1 MQLVLLIL
9 KIVGV
14 ILLILLTL
22 VLSALLLILFVPVRY
37 RFQGRWDEIRKG
49 SIQIS
54 WLLHLLCLRG
64 GYEAEEGLWYRI
76 SLCGFSLSDSRRE
89 EKTEKKEDGTK
100 ASGRA
105 EQAAAREEILREEKA
120 SGCAEEKLD
129 REGSG
134 GTDPLPGE
142 AFSDGAA
149 PRQTAEP
156 PRPPEKEKPRVK
168 KWKPSLKTRFLEK
181 KQKLKQRLLQIIQKL
196 QSICG
201 RINQAS
207 EFVKR
212 EENQASFR
220 LLFHQSKKLI
230 AHLWPK
236 KGKGTVVFGFD
247 DPYTTGQLVAAAS
260 MLYPFYYEHLTL
272 RPDFE
277 DPVFKADGFFSGRI
291 RIASLLWIAFGVWRH
306 KHTRQMILKLLK

>member
-14 ILLILLTL
+14 ILLILLAL

-64 GYEAEEGLWYRI
+64 GYEAEAGLWYRI

-134 GTDPLPGE
+134 GTEPLPGE
-142 AFSDGAA
+142 AFQM
-149 PRQTAEP
+149 RQ
-156 PRPPEKEKPRVK
+156 RPGR
-168 KWKPSLKTRFLEK
+168 
-181 KQKLKQRLLQIIQKL
+181 L
-196 QSICG
+196 QS
-201 RINQAS
+201 
-207 EFVKR
+207 
-212 EENQASFR
+212 
-220 LLFHQSKKLI
+220 L
-230 AHLWPK
+230 
-236 KGKGTVVFGFD
+236 
-247 DPYTTGQLVAAAS
+247 
-260 MLYPFYYEHLTL
+260 
-272 RPDFE
+272 
-277 DPVFKADGFFSGRI
+277 PV
-291 RIASLLWIAFGVWRH
+291 
-306 KHTRQMILKLLK
+306 LLKKKSPGSKNGSPPLRHDF